1 MWLRLFLHWMKS
13 ANQEEI
19 DRILD
24 EAIKRRKELF
34 PGWDIWMGYD
44 VHSASKGRSGRKKKN
59 IGIYLIHRRKAE
71 INMDYCIQ

>member
-34 PGWDIWMGYD
+34 PGWDMMYIALPKED
-44 VHSASKGRSGRKKKN
+44 LEERKRILEYILYIEGKQK
-59 IGIYLIHRRKAE
+59 
-71 INMDYCIQ
+71 